1 MSEARERGGSD
12 SAGAKELTPR
22 ELLRF
27 GWRQL
32 TSMRTA
38 LILLLLLAIAAIP
51 GSVIPQEGVDSFRA
65 NTWKREH
72 PDLTPIYEKLG
83 LFSVFDSV
91 WFAAIY
97 LLLVISL
104 VGCIVPRLFAHARA
118 WRKPPPKTPRRLE
131 RLDGH
136 TSYSIDQAPEEVLAS
151 ARTALRRYRIRED
164 EDVAGSNPESVSAER
179 GHLREVGNLLF
190 HLALL
195 IVLGGFAAGSLFGYK
210 GAVITVVGDGF
221 SNNPAMYDDF
231 DPGNL
236 FDPAVMEPFCYDVDS
251 FSARWIYS
259 GPQTGSA
266 RGFTAPITWRADCPG
281 GSPERQYDLRVN
293 HPLTIGDTTVF
304 LIGHGYA
311 PVITIRDGNG
321 DIAASGPTIFL
332 PQDPRTFTSFGV
344 VKAPDAQP
352 TQIGLTGEFYPTYDF
367 TMETGPFSRFGEA
380 LNPKIVMT
388 VYTGDLGMDL
398 GASQSVYTLDTSAME
413 AVTKKDGSMFRV
425 ELAPGESVK
434 LPGGVGEV
442 EFEGVEQ
449 WTRMQISRTPGKIV
463 ALSGAVL
470 ALIGLLMSLFIRPR
484 RIWVRATGHEGGT
497 LVEVAGLDR
506 SGGGDVAE
514 EVARVV
520 EALRVD
526 HKEQT

>member
-1 MSEARERGGSD
+1 MSRPVEKRGEKR
-12 SAGAKELTPR
+12 AGELTLR
-22 ELLRF
+22 ELARF

-38 LILLLLLAIAAIP
+38 LILLLMLAVAAIP

-65 NTWKREH
+65 STWKREH
-72 PDLTPIYEKLG
+72 PELTPIYEKLG

-104 VGCIVPRLFAHARA
+104 VGCIVPRLIAYARA
-118 WRKPPPKTPRRLE
+118 WRQPPPATPRRLE
-131 RLDGH
+131 RLGGY
-136 TSYSIDQAPEEVLAS
+136 TSYTTDEAPGDVLAR
-151 ARTALRRYRIRED
+151 ARTAVLRRYRLRD
-164 EDVAGSNPESVSAER
+164 AGPDQDSVSAER
-179 GHLREVGNLLF
+179 GQWREVGNLLF

-195 IVLGGFAAGSLFGYK
+195 VVLGGFAAGALFGYK
-210 GAVITVVGDGF
+210 GAVITVVGEGF

-231 DPGNL
+231 EPGKL
-236 FDPAVMEPFCYDVDS
+236 FDPAVMEPFCYTLEE
-251 FSARWIYS
+251 FSADWIYS

-266 RGFTAPITWRADCPG
+266 RGFRAPITWSEDCRSG
-281 GSPERQYDLRVN
+281 GPRERDYQLRVN
-293 HPLTIGDTTVF
+293 HPLTIGGTTVF

-321 DIAASGPTIFL
+321 DVATTGPAIFL

-344 VKAPDAQP
+344 VKAQDARP

-367 TMETGPFSRFGEA
+367 TMKTGPFSRFGEA

-388 VYTGDLGMDL
+388 AYTGDLGMDV
-398 GASQSVYTLDTSAME
+398 GSPQSVYLLDTTNMKPI
-413 AVTKKDGSMFRV
+413 KKEDGSMFRV
-425 ELAPGESVK
+425 ELAPGEKVK
-434 LPGGVGEV
+434 LPGGVGSV
-442 EFEGVEQ
+442 EFEGLEQ
-449 WTRMQISRTPGKIV
+449 WTRVQISRTPGKLV

-484 RIWVRATGHEGGT
+484 RIWVRATEHDGGT

-506 SGGGDVAE
+506 SGGSDVGE
-514 EVARVV
+514 EVARVAA
-520 EALRVD
+520 ALGAE
-526 HKEQT
+526 KEEQT